1 LEPYGGEVK
10 RQQMRLLIEGE
21 EWEQAR
27 MVSAILALFQ
37 TETIRMGE
45 VEYHPRI
52 VVEKVKE
59 DDSLKN
65 DESLKDETKKDEGK
79 DIAEDIVAVTFNFII
94 FEQIDGESN
103 PYLEKLRDQGEKIV
117 RHLMMNGR
125 QKKKVIVRPADNG
138 QLELPI

>member
-1 LEPYGGEVK
+1 
-10 RQQMRLLIEGE
+10 MRLLIEGE

-27 MVSAILALFQ
+27 MVSAILALFR

-59 DDSLKN
+59 D
-65 DESLKDETKKDEGK
+65 ESLKDETKKDEEK

-125 QKKKVIVRPADNG
+125 QKKKVIVRPADNA